1 MTLYEVRQAIR
12 NETDE
17 ARLTALLIERDRLL
31 AEERTEAPAVDFYE
45 RMLDATFN

>member
-1 MTLYEVRQAIR
+1 MTLYEIRQAIR

-17 ARLTALLIERDRLL
+17 ARLTELIIERDRLVA
-31 AEERTEAPAVDFYE
+31 AERAEAPAADFYE